1 MALSDNMRGILLML
15 LAMGSF
21 AINDGF
27 IKGVSGQL
35 NIGQVL
41 LIRGGFTIVLI
52 WTLARYL
59 GQLAPLKTAFRPL
72 LVWRS
77 LFEIGATLTFINALF
92 NLPFANV
99 SAILQALPL
108 VVTLGAAVFFGDVFG
123 WRRLMAIL
131 VGLAGVLL
139 IIRPG
144 TDQFSIYSLSC
155 VGTVICAA
163 ARDLISTR
171 LDRTIP
177 SLFVSLQTAVVV
189 TGAGAMLCLFGTWE
203 PVSARHVGLLAMA
216 SIFLAM
222 AYFGIVS
229 TMRVGVIAIIAPF
242 RYSIL
247 LFSIV
252 IGMVAFSEFPDRVTW
267 LGSGIIV
274 ATGIYTIYREHL
286 SKS

>member
-1 MALSDNMRGILLML
+1 MALSDNLRGILLML

-21 AINDGF
+21 AVNDGF
-27 IKGVSGQL
+27 VKGVAGEL
-35 NIGQVL
+35 NVGQVL
-41 LIRGGFTIVLI
+41 LIRGAFAIVLT
-52 WTLARYL
+52 WTFAVFLK
-59 GQLAPLKTAFRPL
+59 QMAPLNTALKPI

-77 LFEIGATLTFINALF
+77 MFEIGATLTFVNALF
-92 NLPFANV
+92 HLPLANV

-123 WRRLMAIL
+123 WRRMIAIM
-131 VGLAGVLL
+131 VGLCGVLL

-144 TDQFSIYSLSC
+144 TDDFNIYSLSC
-155 VGTVICAA
+155 VGTVFCVA

-171 LDRTIP
+171 LDKSIP

-189 TGAGAMLCLFGTWE
+189 TTSGAVLCLFSDWK
-203 PVSARHVGLLAMA
+203 PVTAYHIGLLATA
-216 SIFLAM
+216 SIFLIL

-247 LFSIV
+247 LFSIL
-252 IGMVAFSEFPDRVTW
+252 IGMVAFSEFPDRFTW

-274 ATGIYTIYREHL
+274 ATGIYTIYREQI
-286 SKS
+286 SK